1 MALYDIPEL
10 VKRHFALSDLKES
23 SDDSPHHVTQ
33 KAVCL
38 NLESHSSGR
47 FLKPMR
53 NRDIANIG
61 LDLSTQF
68 AETREVADR
77 EQDLRGIIH
86 HVKIE
91 REEGPKSEIAKHGL
105 LVHRQPV
112 MIGAAEGGETAV
124 QFRLDGL
131 DGESRYIGRQNGI
144 ELEDRLLLTAIRQVD
159 EIDIR
164 IEVADEII
172 GVDSGVRTSATHNVE
187 IGVARELTQRISHD
201 LLDCR
206 RIRLHLPSVVIGAVV
221 G

>member
-1 MALYDIPEL
+1 MTLYDISEL

-23 SDDSPHHVTQ
+23 SNDSSHHVTQ

-53 NRDIANIG
+53 NRDIANVG

-77 EQDLRGIIH
+77 ERGIIH
-86 HVKIE
+86 RVKIE

-105 LVHRQPV
+105 LVHRQPI

-124 QFRLDGL
+124 QFRLGGL
-131 DGESRYIGRQNGI
+131 DGESRNIGRQNGI
-144 ELEDRLLLTAIRQVD
+144 ELEDRLLLTAIRRID

-172 GVDSGVRTSATHNVE
+172 GVDSGVRTSAAHNVE
-187 IGVARELTQRISHD
+187 IGVAREFAQRISHD

-206 RIRLHLPSVVIGAVV
+206 CIRLHLPSVVIGAVV